1 MMKDMPDNRIYLDAF
16 YQNAYIAHQF
26 VEIPIQKMN
35 LTNYI
40 DAGFT
45 FKVPYSIKSAQG
57 KDINIKY
64 INLILAYS
72 NKPDGVAGI
81 EEAIR
86 LGTFLKTTIPTSE
99 VD

>member
-1 MMKDMPDNRIYLDAF
+1 
-16 YQNAYIAHQF
+16 
-26 VEIPIQKMN
+26 MN
-35 LTNYI
+35 LSNYI

-45 FKVPYSIKSAQG
+45 FNVPYSIKSAQG

-81 EEAIR
+81 GEAIR